1 MGKHKKGS
9 ANKLKKRET
18 YNARKAAYMEAK
30 VAYKACMLDTTER
43 EEEDSSS
50 DNEEDSN
57 KSFSDYTSEGSNK
70 S

>member
-1 MGKHKKGS
+1 MQ
-9 ANKLKKRET
+9 KRET
-18 YNARKAAYMEAK
+18 YKARKTAYMEAK
-30 VAYKACMLDTTER
+30 AAYKACMLATTEG

-57 KSFSDYTSEGSNK
+57 RSFSDYTSEGSNK